1 MEWKQFLTAFSIIF
15 IAELGD
21 KTQLAVITM
30 SAATKQPLSIFLGG
44 ALALVLLTGAGV
56 IAGDVVTKY
65 LPENVL
71 PKAAALLFI
80 FIGIWTWFK
89 G

>member
-1 MEWKQFLTAFSIIF
+1 MEWKQFWIAFSVIF
-15 IAELGD
+15 LAELGD

-30 SAATKQPLSIFLGG
+30 SAASRQALSIFFGG

-56 IAGDVVTKY
+56 VAGYAVTKY

-71 PKAAALLFI
+71 SKVAALLFI
-80 FIGIWTWFK
+80 FIGVWTWIK
-89 G
+89 S